1 MVCMTS
7 HWPSIAIALAI
18 ALPAPASS
26 DAIAARERTVSV
38 ADVGTVVMHHDTAC
52 FSIQNARLL
61 HGDVLTII
69 SPQTSRPLGHAT
81 IVAPRAACADQFDR
95 TSSGYALH
103 LARGSMANGS
113 VAIGLRARAASLDGA
128 RATSCTSSEGVH
140 LNIWAARPKASRRLW
155 HAYSYLGYDV
165 EPTCTPERD
174 LSSDDAADLSFDTL
188 EGLVRREGLLEA
200 RLWLAA
206 ILDGAE
212 ELAILKLDAVHRNV
226 NV

>member
-1 MVCMTS
+1 MRRTPVSEIKIACNSNSICVGTLIVLTIARVIAIGAWRFERNMVCMTS

-26 DAIAARERTVSV
+26 DATAARERTVSV
-38 ADVGTVVMHHDTAC
+38 ADVGTVVMHHGTAC

-69 SPQTSRPLGHAT
+69 SPQRSRPLGGAT
-81 IVAPRAACADQFDR
+81 IVAPRATCADQFDR

-103 LARGSMANGS
+103 LARGSVANGRI
-113 VAIGLRARAASLDGA
+113 AIGLRAKAASLDGA

-165 EPTCTPERD
+165 EPTCTPSE
-174 LSSDDAADLSFDTL
+174 T
-188 EGLVRREGLLEA
+188 
-200 RLWLAA
+200 
-206 ILDGAE
+206 
-212 ELAILKLDAVHRNV
+212 
-226 NV
+226 